1 MGKTFNSEKYNMVF
15 CPVCNGKGK
24 LPKNP
29 RGFDVCRK
37 CGGFG
42 LVKREL
48 EEDMNTSPTIGGGE
62 EAHMKEGDIFE
73 SLLDGTE
80 YVVKK
85 IVSSMVVLHSSKG
98 DRQILTGVGT
108 LKTKT
113 FYREKEEM
121 YDTSNQK
128 NPLCHRS

>member
-1 MGKTFNSEKYNMVF
+1 
-15 CPVCNGKGK
+15 
-24 LPKNP
+24 
-29 RGFDVCRK
+29 
-37 CGGFG
+37 
-42 LVKREL
+42 
-48 EEDMNTSPTIGGGE
+48 
-62 EAHMKEGDIFE
+62 MKEGDIFV

-85 IVSSMVVLHSSKG
+85 IVSSMVVLQSRKG
-98 DRQILTGVGT
+98 DRQILTEAGT

-128 NPLCHRS
+128 HSLCYRSQ